1 MAKPFTPEQISQILE
16 EFFKVVGTRQ
26 YIGARYVPIFGRKG
40 EESIEWDNSAPYEP
54 LTIVLYQG
62 NSYTSRQYVPVGV
75 EITNQ
80 EFWAIT
86 GNYNAQVELYRQE
99 VRNLLP
105 YDETPTEDSTKAVT
119 SDGIKKAIDT
129 AVSVETT
136 RAKEAEQVNATA
148 ISDETTRAKATEQTN
163 ADAIASE
170 TTRATNAEKAN
181 ADAINAISKQYVKSY
196 NTLNELINDTTLEK
210 DMVVHI
216 NRNANDNNSG
226 SSWYVIS
233 DTGNLALKNELYA
246 KYIDTATL
254 DIYGNPSID
263 SDMEPLYTPRGLNI
277 HKTTYGQCANA
288 TGHSIICNTINQ
300 KPQIYDG
307 STSNLSIYSH
317 NLKGGEG
324 CCNFNEIHTIT
335 PNEYSDVIY
344 FSTGCT
350 NPSSNILEPNSVIYT
365 SGNYFGIVEKSTTD
379 NITLVDGWYLNG
391 VKGTPS
397 NSESLFIGGTYKAYG
412 TNTLI
417 YVTDDNAGCGAE
429 ISLLNTSSNNDVS
442 GVIVNDLNSSSQ
454 SNNAFKASHTP
465 SGQGFKNGF
474 NSSGN
479 GYGFY
484 SNDSTNGGIFSDIK
498 DKLGFISNKTNN
510 TDVFLESKVNGV
522 TLFQQFA
529 NGAVKGLKRKDDV
542 DNYTIDF
549 KSSQVQIYN
558 ATGTTKTVTI
568 NPANMNLL
576 DIDIYSLKETV
587 KLVGC
592 NFFVENETN
601 VVTEYTFGTSTT
613 YSHCRLHFI
622 ANNAFVIK

>member
-119 SDGIKKAIDT
+119 SDGIKKAISK
-129 AVSVETT
+129 AV
-136 RAKEAEQVNATA
+136 
-148 ISDETTRAKATEQTN
+148 SDETTRAT
-163 ADAIASE
+163 ASE
-170 TTRATNAEKAN
+170 NKLTDDIKDVSTKLS
-181 ADAINAISKQYVKSY
+181 DISKQYVKSY

-233 DTGNLALKNELYA
+233 DTGNLALKNGLYA

-277 HKTTYGQCANA
+277 HKTTYGQYANA

-300 KPQIYDG
+300 KPQIYGGTTDV
-307 STSNLSIYSH
+307 LSIYSH

-344 FSTGCT
+344 SSTGCT

-412 TNTLI
+412 TNTLV

-429 ISLLNTSSNNDVS
+429 ISLLNTSSNNDVT
-442 GVIVNDLNSSSQ
+442 GVLVNDLNSSSQ
-454 SNNAFKASHTP
+454 SNNAFKATHTP

-529 NGAVKGLKRKDDV
+529 NGAVKGLKRKNDI

-549 KSSQVQIYN
+549 NSSQVQIYN

-592 NFFVENETN
+592 NFFVENETD
-601 VVTEYTFGTSTT
+601 VVTEYTFGSSTT